1 MTVAD
6 FYEKFKE
13 LMKQGYGEY
22 TVSTDAGLAPLVA
35 EKAEIYEESKEVIL
49 W

>member
-6 FYEKFKE
+6 FYKKFKE
-13 LMKQGYGEY
+13 LMGYGEY

-35 EKAEIYEESKEVIL
+35 EKAEIYEDSKEVIL
-49 W
+49 

>member
-35 EKAEIYEESKEVIL
+35 EKAEIWEDSKEVIL
-49 W
+49 